1 MVPAL
6 KTMYMNGFAT
16 VANDWHI
23 TIIAKVASLATHT
36 AGVVTIK
43 AASEGPM
50 VDVLACNDSCTF
62 AVIDA
67 SGCTLG
73 AVGATPVKV
82 LACLA
87 AILDSLASGTGAPN
101 VWGNRFE
108 TNEAFVL
115 PVLLP

>member
-36 AGVVTIK
+36 AGAVTIK

-50 VDVLACNDSCTF
+50 VDVLACYESYTF
-62 AVIDA
+62 AVIDPR
-67 SGCTLG
+67 GCTLG
-73 AVGATPVKV
+73 AVGAHQ
-82 LACLA
+82 
-87 AILDSLASGTGAPN
+87 
-101 VWGNRFE
+101 
-108 TNEAFVL
+108 
-115 PVLLP
+115 

>member
-1 MVPAL
+1 
-6 KTMYMNGFAT
+6 
-16 VANDWHI
+16 
-23 TIIAKVASLATHT
+23 
-36 AGVVTIK
+36 
-43 AASEGPM
+43 M